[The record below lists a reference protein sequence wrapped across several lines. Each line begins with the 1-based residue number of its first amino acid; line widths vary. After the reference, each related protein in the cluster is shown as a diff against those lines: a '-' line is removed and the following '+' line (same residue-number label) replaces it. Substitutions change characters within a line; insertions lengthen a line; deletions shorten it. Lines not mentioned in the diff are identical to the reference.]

1 MELFIGVFQQ
11 RMDIL
16 KISREKFPYSSNYVV
31 SGLHHEY
38 VPVINDF
45 LANCWKRFLGVS
57 CSLGRGI
64 WGGMESP
71 VKLDGARKVWYLLL
85 RVFWLLLPGFNFWRG
100 DWALGYVS
108 SQIWDFPNMSLF
120 PKILILFF
128 FFFLVVGLMSCRSAT
143 LEATRIPSLL
153 Y

>member
-1 MELFIGVFQQ
+1 MMELFIGVFQQ

-57 CSLGRGI
+57 CIPGRGI

-71 VKLDGARKVWYLLL
+71 VKLDGARKV
-85 RVFWLLLPGFNFWRG
+85 
-100 DWALGYVS
+100 
-108 SQIWDFPNMSLF
+108 
-120 PKILILFF
+120 
-128 FFFLVVGLMSCRSAT
+128 
-143 LEATRIPSLL
+143 
-153 Y
+153 